1 MKNKSSRERAE
12 RLRILALIERIEKE
26 QKEMAKK
33 EKIVQILKKRFSS
46 VYCDTCKCE
55 EGNYDDCD
63 YCHRKS
69 MYWSIGDRR
78 AEEIADEIIEA
89 CK

>member
-1 MKNKSSRERAE
+1 MKDKSLRERAE

-26 QKEMAKK
+26 EREMTKK
-33 EKIVQILKKRFSS
+33 EKIVQILKKSFGS
-46 VYCDTCKCE
+46 VYCDTCKRDE
-55 EGNYDDCD
+55 DDCD

-78 AEEIADEIIEA
+78 AEEIADEIMEA